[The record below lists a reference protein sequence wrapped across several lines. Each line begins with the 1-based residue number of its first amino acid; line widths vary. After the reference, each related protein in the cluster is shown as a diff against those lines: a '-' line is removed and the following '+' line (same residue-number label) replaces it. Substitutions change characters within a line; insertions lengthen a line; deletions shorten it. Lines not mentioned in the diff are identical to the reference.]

1 MFSGKG
7 KRKENER
14 IIEEILCSRYNE
26 YYRMVLGIL
35 GNEEDASDA
44 VQEGA
49 YRAIKSAGS
58 LKNEEYASTWIY
70 RIVINEAYRI
80 LAKRKDVP
88 VDEIPDRE
96 VHMDVYEDFDLK
108 EALNEMAPKDRL
120 IIQMK
125 YFEDMKLE
133 EIADILGENISTVKS
148 RLYRSLKKLRM
159 TIEEGK
165 DDE

>member
-1 MFSGKG
+1 MFSEKG

-26 YYRMVLGIL
+26 YYRMVLGVL
-35 GNEEDASDA
+35 GNEEDAADA

-49 YRAIKSAGS
+49 YRAIKSCGS
-58 LKNEEYASTWIY
+58 LEKAEYASTWIY

-80 LAKRKDVP
+80 LAKRKAVP
-88 VDEIPDRE
+88 LDKIPDME
-96 VHMDVYEDFDLK
+96 VHMDSYEDFDLK
-108 EALNEMAPKDRL
+108 DALGKIAPKDRL

-133 EIADILGENISTVKS
+133 QIADILGENISTVKS
-148 RLYRSLKKLRM
+148 RLYRSLRKLRIV
-159 TIEEGK
+159 IEEG
-165 DDE
+165 EQNE